1 MKTQLSAPFTAVL
14 LAVGFLPA
22 GVFMPTASQAR
33 RKPLP
38 RVTLKMVTT
47 PVRSLKVST
56 PSFSKVA
63 TDFNKG
69 KQLLE
74 SSPILK
80 KKGTYKIKVSKIRS
94 VRHYPADPG
103 VIFKITLKGPSNRP
117 ISAVFKPFQTRYQDG
132 FKELAA
138 CKLAAF
144 LRVRQPPCGERSLT
158 RTQLKK
164 VLSKVPSRYRRML
177 KWDGNELKGFVRLWA
192 PKFKTR
198 IGRLAPSR
206 DKMLALAKQIRPR
219 GRCRSHAMCRDM
231 SDLFVFDFLISN
243 NDRQYNV
250 GTIRTASKKLLLFPI
265 DWGDGFT
272 GNAKS
277 MKRKIWYRKAF
288 YSLVRFRRSLVQ
300 SLKRLDRATVDKLTS
315 DSGGSPLI
323 STFQRDRLMDA
334 KKKIL
339 KRTAKLK
346 KRYGSKIYFP

>member
-1 MKTQLSAPFTAVL
+1 MKTPRSAPLTAALLSLGLLSASL
-14 LAVGFLPA
+14 LA
-22 GVFMPTASQAR
+22 PTSIQAR
-33 RKPLP
+33 RKRLP
-38 RVTLKMVTT
+38 RVTLRMVIT
-47 PVRSLKVST
+47 PVRSLKVSSR
-56 PSFSKVA
+56 PFSRVA

-69 KQLLE
+69 KKLLE
-74 SSPILK
+74 SSPLLK
-80 KKGTYKIKVSKIRS
+80 KNGAYAVKVSKIRS

-103 VIFKITLKGPSNRP
+103 VIFKITMKGPSNHP
-117 ISAVFKPFQTRYQDG
+117 ISAVFKPFQTRYKDG

-144 LRVRQPPCGERSLT
+144 LRVRQPPCGERALT
-158 RTQLKK
+158 RAQLKK
-164 VLSKVPSRYRRML
+164 ALSKVPSRYRRML
-177 KWDGNELKGFVRLWA
+177 KWNGNELRGFVRLWA

-219 GRCRSHAMCRDM
+219 GRCSNHAMCRDM

-250 GTIRTASKKLLLFPI
+250 GTIRTAAKKLLLFPI

-288 YSLVRFRRSLVQ
+288 YSLFRFRRSLVQ
-300 SLKRLDRATVDKLTS
+300 ALKRLNRATVDKLTS
-315 DSGGSPLI
+315 DSDGAPLI
-323 STFQRDRLMDA
+323 STFQRNRLMDA

-339 KRTAKLK
+339 KRTSQLE